1 VSLRL
6 QAHGVV
12 GMSNY
17 LSQPHLSYTEINP
30 AKYNLLDI
38 KQGGQQTY
46 QLEIVIASHTA
57 AVVSWLNIP
66 VNYSP
71 STKTASSL
79 IPLSQ
84 MHHCKLEG
92 LTKAFTAM
100 VKSLQMNDPFSVK
113 VCHFD

>member
-1 VSLRL
+1 
-6 QAHGVV
+6 VV

-17 LSQPHLSYTEINP
+17 LSQPRLSYTEISP

-46 QLEIVIASHTA
+46 RLEIVIASHTA

-79 IPLSQ
+79 IPLPQ

-92 LTKAFTAM
+92 LMKAFTGM
-100 VKSLQMNDPFSVK
+100 LKSSNE
-113 VCHFD
+113 